1 MRVFRD
7 LFLSAGQARPVY
19 PRCMKHSEVAA
30 RLGVQLP
37 IIQGPFG
44 GGLST
49 VQLAATVSNAGG
61 LGSYGAHILS
71 PEAIVSTARSL
82 RAQTSAPFALNLWI
96 SNQDPGG
103 LDFDADTFQAALAP
117 LVPYFE
123 EYDLPLPTLP
133 AEAAVGFRYELQ
145 VEALLEARP
154 PVFSFV
160 FGIPDAKILEAC
172 RARQIVTIGAATSIA
187 EALALEAAGVDLIV
201 ATGSEAGGHRP
212 SFLHRP
218 EEVLMGTFSLVQL
231 ISARVHTPVIAAG
244 GVVDG
249 RGVRAAHALGA
260 QAVQVGTAFLAC
272 EESGASSEHRRLLH
286 SPRSERTTL
295 TRSFSGRLAR
305 GLENR
310 WSREWSERSPA
321 PYPLQGYLA
330 AQLRKGLAERQGPVT
345 ELGAVWGSQAAPN
358 LRHHRAIDVM
368 GSLCEGLD

>member
-1 MRVFRD
+1 
-7 LFLSAGQARPVY
+7 
-19 PRCMKHSEVAA
+19 MKSSDVAA
-30 RLGVQLP
+30 RLGVELP

-61 LGSYGAHILS
+61 LGSFGAHILS
-71 PEAIVSTARSL
+71 PEAIVTTTRAL
-82 RAQTSAPFALNLWI
+82 REQTSKPFALNLWI

-103 LDFDADTFQAALAP
+103 LDFDAATFQAALAP
-117 LVPYFE
+117 LVPYFLE
-123 EYDLPLPTLP
+123 HDLPLPTLP
-133 AEAAVGFRYELQ
+133 ASSAVGFKYEVQ
-145 VEALLEARP
+145 IEALLEARP

-160 FGIPDAKILEAC
+160 FGIPEPKILEAC

-187 EALALEAAGVDLIV
+187 EAQALESAGVDLIV

-212 SFLHRP
+212 SFLDRP
-218 EEVLMGTFSLVQL
+218 EEVLMGTFGLVQL
-231 ISARVHTPVIAAG
+231 ISARVRTPVIAAG

-249 RGVRAAHALGA
+249 RGVQAARALGA

-272 EESGASSEHRRLLH
+272 EESGASTEHRKMLH
-286 SPRSERTTL
+286 SARSERTTL

-305 GLENR
+305 GLDNR
-310 WSREWSERSPA
+310 WAREWRDRNPA

-345 ELGAVWGSQAAPN
+345 ELGALWGSQVAPN

-368 GSLCEGLD
+368 NSLIEGLD